1 MNTLQGVFVLPAV
14 LVAGTDYSS
23 CNLLSASIYSFIF
36 PEHLENLFS
45 LFELA
50 KNCLKLG
57 ALSLMN
63 RMHLGV
69 SRKKYAKPLG
79 RLGRNFCS
87 FTLWFLSLFEKL
99 ANLFN
104 PKLYVSLPILQ
115 YLESTCF

>member
-69 SRKKYAKPLG
+69 SRKKYAKRMCPPSEQGKDIFL
-79 RLGRNFCS
+79 NF
-87 FTLWFLSLFEKL
+87 FEVDAWF
-99 ANLFN
+99 
-104 PKLYVSLPILQ
+104 
-115 YLESTCF
+115 